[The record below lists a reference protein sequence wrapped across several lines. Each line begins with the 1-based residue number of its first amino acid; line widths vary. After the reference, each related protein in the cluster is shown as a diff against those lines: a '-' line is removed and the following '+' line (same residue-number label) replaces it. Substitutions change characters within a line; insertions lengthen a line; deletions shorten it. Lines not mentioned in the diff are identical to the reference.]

1 MSNNFRSADRLTQ
14 YLLPPS
20 INEWL
25 PEQHLARFVV
35 EVVGQLDLTLFKAA
49 YSGRGSKAYSPAV
62 LLSLLFYGYATG
74 IFSSRKLERS
84 TYDSVAFRYVCANEH
99 PDHDTIASFRKRF
112 LVELES
118 TFVQILQIA
127 QQMNVFKLG
136 KISLDG
142 TKIHANASKHQALS
156 WQHACDLEKK
166 LKEEVARLIRLAEEA
181 DADDVPDGMDIPEE
195 LNRREIRLKAI
206 ADAKTEIERRAA
218 ERHAEAKREHER
230 KLADRN
236 AKEKESGK
244 KSGGKKPAEPKPG
257 PEDKDQVNLTDSE
270 SRIMPLSGGGFEQSY
285 NAQACV
291 DVDSMLVVANH
302 ITQNANDKREIEP
315 ALNALN
321 SLPEELGKVDTLLAD
336 AGYFSK
342 NNVDLCVKADIQ
354 PYISANRD
362 KHNLTLEQRFP
373 KQLEPIEPSADPVTQ
388 MIHRM
393 KTSEGK
399 SLYAKRKQ
407 TVEPVFGI
415 IKAAMG
421 FRQFLLRGLKAVRGE
436 WNLVCMAWNIKK
448 LYALGQ

>member
-1 MSNNFRSADRLTQ
+1 VSNNFRHADRLTP

-35 EVVGQLDLTLFKAA
+35 EVVGQLDLTSLKAA

-74 IFSSRKLERS
+74 VFSSRKLERS

-112 LVELES
+112 LAELELI
-118 TFVQILQIA
+118 FVQILQIA
-127 QQMNVFKLG
+127 RQMNVFKLG

-156 WQHACDLEKK
+156 WKHACELEQK

-181 DADDVPDGMDIPEE
+181 DADDIPDGMDIPEE
-195 LNRREIRLKAI
+195 LNHRETRLKAI
-206 ADAKTEIERRAA
+206 ADAKAEIERRAS
-218 ERHAEAKREHER
+218 EKYAEAKREHER
-230 KLADRN
+230 KLAERK
-236 AKEKESGK
+236 AKEKESGR
-244 KSGGKKPAEPKPG
+244 KSGGKKPAEPKPE
-257 PEDKDQVNLTDSE
+257 PDDKDQVNLTDSE

-291 DVDSMLVVANH
+291 DVDSMLIVENH
-302 ITQNANDKREIEP
+302 ITQNANDKKEIEP
-315 ALNALN
+315 ALKALD
-321 SLPEELGKVDTLLAD
+321 SLPKTLGKVEALLAD

-342 NNVDLCVKADIQ
+342 NNVELCVKEEIQ
-354 PYISANRD
+354 PYISTNRD

-373 KQLEPIEPSADPVTQ
+373 KQLEPISPSADAVAKMT
-388 MIHRM
+388 HRM

-399 SLYAKRKQ
+399 TLYAKRKQ

-421 FRQFLLRGLKAVRGE
+421 FRQFLLRGLKSVEGE

>member
-1 MSNNFRSADRLTQ
+1 MSNNFRSADRLTP

-20 INEWL
+20 VNEWL
-25 PEQHLARFVV
+25 PEKHLARFVV
-35 EVVGQLDLTLFKAA
+35 EVVGQLNLTLFKDA

-74 IFSSRKLERS
+74 VFSSRKLERS

-99 PDHDTIASFRKRF
+99 PDHDTIAAFRKRF
-112 LVELES
+112 LVELEA
-118 TFVQILQIA
+118 TFVQTLQIA
-127 QQMNVFKLG
+127 QQMKVFKLG

-142 TKIHANASKHQALS
+142 TKMHANASKHQALS

-166 LKEEVARLIRLAEEA
+166 IKEEVARLIRLAEEA
-181 DADDVPDGMDIPEE
+181 DTEDIPDGMDIPEE
-195 LNRREIRLKAI
+195 LNRREMRLKAI
-206 ADAKTEIERRAA
+206 ADAKAEIERRTA
-218 ERHAEAKREHER
+218 EKDAEAKREYEE
-230 KLADRN
+230 KLAARE

-244 KSGGKKPAEPKPG
+244 KSGGKKPAEPKQG
-257 PEDKDQVNLTDSE
+257 PDAKDQVNLTDPE

-291 DVDSMLVVANH
+291 DVDSMLVVTNH
-302 ITQNANDKREIEP
+302 ITQNANDKKEIEP

-321 SLPEELGKVDTLLAD
+321 SLPASLGKVDSLLAD
-336 AGYFSK
+336 AGYFSRK
-342 NNVDLCVKADIQ
+342 NIDLCAKEGIQ
-354 PYISANRD
+354 PYISTNRD

-373 KQLEPIEPSADPVTQ
+373 KEPEPIEPSADAVTQ
-388 MIHRM
+388 MTHRM
-393 KTSEGK
+393 KTSEGR

-415 IKAAMG
+415 IKSAMG